1 MMGVPD
7 RADLTAPTTL
17 VIELLTWLTLRP
29 RSYRETMEA
38 WRTSC
43 PRMPVWED
51 ALQNALVAVA
61 PDEGCELVVTLTEK
75 GRDFLDHVR

>member
-1 MMGVPD
+1 MGMPD

-17 VIELLTWLTLRP
+17 VVELLSWLAVGP
-29 RSYRETMEA
+29 RTYSETMEA

-51 ALQNALVAVA
+51 ALGNALVAVTSDDGGKLA
-61 PDEGCELVVTLTEK
+61 VTLTEK
-75 GRDFLDHVR
+75 GRDFLDQVR